1 MENEA
6 VKAELYDY
14 RKYDRVWKRVAPDL
28 NPYPDVRA
36 EAETQEAVPNG
47 ELCCTAEGTGDVA
60 ARLAEF
66 IDGELSDRCAYLT
79 YARCAP
85 GYAKRRLQQMAA
97 EEERHARRLM
107 TVYYLTTGQCYK
119 PAVPAC
125 QMPGMPWC
133 PLLRQLYQQEND
145 SARRYERE
153 LAKMEDTCL
162 REIFSELAAD
172 ERCHARQIL
181 QLLEKT
187 TLA

>member
-36 EAETQEAVPNG
+36 ETETQEDTPAG
-47 ELCCTAEGTGDVA
+47 EMCRMAGEASDPA

-85 GYAKRRLQQMAA
+85 GYARRRLQQMAA

-107 TVYYLTTGQCYK
+107 TVYYLATGECYQ

-125 QMPGMPWC
+125 QMSGMPWC

-153 LAKMEDTCL
+153 LVEMEDSCL